1 MGTARVDLSDVVV
14 LRRELIAEGYDDSQ
28 IRARVRAGEL
38 HRVRHGSYVDRAL
51 WDSLSAADRHRVVV
65 RAVLRRAHRSTVVS
79 HVSAAVERGAPVWG
93 IPLDVVHVTRSDG
106 RPGRNETGI
115 RHHAGRLDR
124 TDIEYVNGIPVTKAA
139 RTAVEVTTVTT
150 VEPALVTING
160 MLHDKLLTKQEF
172 SAEVARLNHW
182 PHTLAATLVERLCDG
197 RIQSVA
203 ESRTL
208 HLCWSQHLPRPE
220 PQIPIRDERGWVF
233 AYVDFGWED
242 EGVFLEFD
250 GRVKYELFRREN
262 ETLAEYLLRE
272 KRREELI
279 CQLTG
284 WVCIRITWAD
294 LENQERTARRI
305 RRILDSRRRPLGA

>member
-1 MGTARVDLSDVVV
+1 M
-14 LRRELIAEGYDDSQ
+14 
-28 IRARVRAGEL
+28 
-38 HRVRHGSYVDRAL
+38 
-51 WDSLSAADRHRVVV
+51 
-65 RAVLRRAHRSTVVS
+65 
-79 HVSAAVERGAPVWG
+79 WG

-106 RPGRNETGI
+106 RPGRNEAGI

-124 TDIEYVNGIPVTKAA
+124 SEIEYVNGMPVTKAA
-139 RTAVEVTTVTT
+139 RTAVEVTTITT

-160 MLHDKLLTKQEF
+160 MLHDKLFNKQEF
-172 SAEVARLNHW
+172 AAEVARLKHW
-182 PHTLAATLVERLCDG
+182 PDTLTATLVERLCDG
-197 RIQSVA
+197 RIPSVA

-250 GRVKYELFRREN
+250 GRLKYELFRREN

-272 KRREELI
+272 KRREEQI

-284 WVCIRITWAD
+284 WVCIRIAWAD
-294 LENQERTARRI
+294 LENPRANCPAHPPHPGQPPTPARRLTPRASLGVPERNFGQQVTVSPDI
-305 RRILDSRRRPLGA
+305 RGIRAM